1 MNQKLLWDFK
11 SFDALSNHE
20 LYELLRLRNEV
31 FIVEQN
37 CIFPDLDGKDQK
49 CHHLLGSENGVLM
62 AYARIVPP
70 GISYEYPS
78 IGRVLVSPLGRG
90 KMFGVEL
97 MKMSVASLEEI
108 YGKSTIRIGAQLYL
122 KKFYGSF
129 QFEQSGEIYVED
141 GIEHIEMTRLPDRV
155 E

>member
-1 MNQKLLWDFK
+1 MTQKLQWDIK

-37 CIFPDLDGKDQK
+37 CIFPDLDGKDQG
-49 CHHLLGSENGVLM
+49 CYHLIGKENGVLM
-62 AYARIVPP
+62 AYSRIVPP
-70 GISYEYPS
+70 GLSYEFPS
-78 IGRVLVSPLGRG
+78 IGRVLVSPSGRG
-90 KMFGVEL
+90 KMYGIEL
-97 MKMSVASLEEI
+97 MEKSIASLEEI

-129 QFEQSGEIYVED
+129 QFEQSGEIYEED
-141 GIEHIEMTRLPDRV
+141 GIDHIEMTRLPDFV